1 MRTISNSVT
10 GIPQAPGSTLLH
22 GPRILGPNT
31 RQLAQV
37 LSWPSLS
44 KAPGK
49 PLRNELFS
57 ARRKRV
63 SSDSLGDSSRGHQCG
78 HGDSSQIAG
87 QGKAGPIRGSGC
99 SARAHA
105 GHYAPNADPEG
116 HDQSS
121 QQAHDGTL
129 PRDTAH
135 SLVSMP
141 APPKLHVSSQQSRR
155 EPCQVIPQVHPRT

>member
-1 MRTISNSVT
+1 MSNSAA
-10 GIPQAPGSTLLH
+10 GIPQAPGSALLH

-31 RQLAQV
+31 RHVAQV
-37 LSWPSLS
+37 LWWPSLS
-44 KAPGK
+44 KAPRK

-57 ARRKRV
+57 ARRERV
-63 SSDSLGDSSRGHQCG
+63 SSDSPGDSSRGHQCG

-99 SARAHA
+99 SARARA

-121 QQAHDGTL
+121 QQAHNGTL

-135 SLVSMP
+135 PLVAMP
-141 APPKLHVSSQQSRR
+141 APPNLHVSSQQS
-155 EPCQVIPQVHPRT
+155 Q